1 MAQEIERKFL
11 LASDQ
16 WRPGAEGQLYRQG
29 YLSTDKARTVRV
41 RIIGQRGLL
50 TIKGLTRGISRLE
63 FEYEIPLA
71 DATRLL
77 DELCHRPLIEKTRY
91 EIAHAG
97 LTWEI
102 DEFHG
107 DNAGLVVAEVELA
120 TEDQDIELPDWVGAE
135 VSGDPR
141 YYNSNLA
148 QHPFSKWQSR

>member
-11 LASDQ
+11 LASDK
-16 WRPGAEGQLYRQG
+16 WRSGAEGRQYRQG

-41 RIIGQRGLL
+41 RIVGERGLL

-63 FEYEIPLA
+63 FEYDIPLE

-91 EIAHAG
+91 VVTHGG

-107 DNAGLVVAEVELA
+107 DNAGLIVAEVELA
-120 TEDQDIELPDWVGAE
+120 SEDQEIKLPEWVGAE
-135 VSGDPR
+135 VSGDAR

-148 QHPFSKWQSR
+148 QHPFSKW

>member
-1 MAQEIERKFL
+1 MAHEIERKFL
-11 LASDQ
+11 LTSDE
-16 WRPGAEGQLYRQG
+16 WRSGVEGRLYRQG
-29 YLSTDKARTVRV
+29 YLSTEKERTVRV
-41 RIIGQRGLL
+41 RIVGQRGVL
-50 TIKGLTRGISRLE
+50 TVKGLTRGISRLE

-91 EIAHAG
+91 EVAHAG

-120 TEDQDIELPDWVGAE
+120 SEDQTIELPGWIGKE

-148 QHPFSKWQSR
+148 QHPFSEWQQR